1 MSATDVVTVGQA
13 LPRIRSVSF
22 NDGYEVAV
30 TWDAATRDGRTDAV
44 DLAPLI
50 FRLKFYAPLRDDR
63 RLMAT
68 VRAIDEGTAI
78 AWGDGDVDMAAT
90 SVLDLAE
97 ESMTA
102 ADFSEFMTRHG
113 FTFDRIAAE
122 LGISKRLAGYY
133 AAGRSVP
140 RYIALACALMDLQL
154 QRKPVAPAL
163 DRRAVSHGAE
173 RLPSD
178 RDARVPFGTLERRG
192 RDDVAREM
200 LDPVKG
206 TRERADR
213 VQGGVDRLAV
223 GTGHEP

>member
-1 MSATDVVTVGQA
+1 MSATDVVTVGKA

-68 VRAIDEGTAI
+68 IRAIDEGTAI

-163 DRRAVSHGAE
+163 DRRAVSHGAAT
-173 RLPSD
+173 LPSD

-200 LDPVKG
+200 LDPVKD